1 MKKKPKET
9 NKKKQKQKP
18 FQTGRII
25 WAKATNKE
33 KQRERSWLVRVCN
46 RVGRIWGGV
55 GFK

>member
-1 MKKKPKET
+1 MNKKPKEI